1 MKLFINIV
9 FFTLVSLSCS
19 FGQSKAD
26 SLNHLI
32 HLTKDPDEKAKKML
46 ELAYCYVSSNP
57 DSALHYT
64 NQARLLA
71 EKTGH
76 IQTIIRS
83 YSITGETYQINN
95 NQEKALNN
103 YFKAMKLAEE
113 HQRKETL
120 GSIYNGIGICY
131 FYLNNFKKSEYYIRQ
146 AAQVKLELKDYTYYS
161 LILSNLASL
170 QLQNQKFDEAYSILK
185 EVEHMLIEQNQ
196 KTYLPS
202 IYNSIGAFHQMV
214 YPQSDSCAY
223 YYEKSLEYALQFNNT
238 ISLITAYHN
247 LGEYY
252 LGKKKYHLAI
262 DYLRKATSL
271 VESRANDK
279 NTVRLYNTLSA
290 VYDSLKDYKNAYY
303 YSKKAFKV
311 NEDVFSVEKQ
321 KAFEELEIKYQ
332 TEKKEKEI
340 QKQKEEVQRRKNQ
353 TNTIIFI
360 GAITFLLIGSVV
372 IVLFQR
378 KRSSEKFQKEKL
390 KLFENIVHDIK
401 TPLTLITAPLEIIKQ
416 SASDESKEHI
426 RLIETNSQKLV
437 NLVNELLDASKLDK
451 GKYQLSTLTGNI
463 DTYIKSILERFTLEL
478 REKNMQLH
486 FEESKVQTLFSFPSN
501 VLEKVISN
509 LIENAIKYCPNG
521 TMIEVQTQLNH
532 GEFEIWIKDNGQGI
546 QKQEQKKVFNRFY
559 RGKNATGTGGTG
571 IGLSLV
577 KELVKLAK
585 GKITLTSNQQGTQFY
600 ISLPVKE
607 VNTQAIISED
617 DEKPVLLIAEDDSD
631 IAGFSKHLLQDTFQV
646 MTVQN
651 GEEALQAIH
660 ELLPDLILSDV
671 MMPQKDGLAL
681 LQEIKTGEL
690 TRHIPV
696 VLFSAK
702 SSLESRLKGLE
713 YGADAYIPKP
723 FSVEELKLTL
733 KNIYRTVVQ
742 NREEFRKTIQS
753 GKNFEERI
761 QSKDPYVNK
770 VISLVVANME
780 NSEYS
785 VNELANDMAVSRSQ
799 LHRKLS
805 SLTGFSTT
813 AFIRMIRLEKAKD
826 MLKNREGNV
835 TEIAYKCGFNSQS
848 YFTKSFTEYFG
859 KSPSSID

>member
-577 KELVKLAK
+577 KELVELAK